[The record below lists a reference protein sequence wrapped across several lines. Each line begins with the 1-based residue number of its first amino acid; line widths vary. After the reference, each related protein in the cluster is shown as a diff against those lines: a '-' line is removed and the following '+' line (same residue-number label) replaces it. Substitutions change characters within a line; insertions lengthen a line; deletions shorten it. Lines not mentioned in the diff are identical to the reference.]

1 MQLLS
6 ALLVLGL
13 AATATCYTC
22 KSTGNTNVTANGEQT
37 RNGQFPHH
45 VLVVS
50 TFSEGKRYC
59 SGALVSRK
67 HVLTVAQCVEGSSK
81 VEVTLGAQCLLADA
95 SDNKF
100 RYTFTAL
107 EHFVK
112 DGYNSETFEND
123 VAVVRFADENVRLP
137 PWIKPVALPTVD
149 EQYVHDEVYTS
160 GYGLLN
166 YKTTNAADYLEFT
179 TLRVLSYDQCQ
190 KEFEFVTPETGR
202 FCAQRDEEEPN
213 CVSDV
218 GSPLVFKQE
227 GYKQYTLLGLTS
239 FGQKFACEFGN
250 AGALQ
255 EVRAHVEWV
264 QSFLE

>member
-1 MQLLS
+1 MQYFT
-6 ALLVLGL
+6 ALMVLGL
-13 AATATCYTC
+13 AVSVTCYTC

-45 VLVVS
+45 AMVVS

-81 VEVTLGAQCLLADA
+81 VEVTLGAQCLLPD
-95 SDNKF
+95 SGDNKF

-107 EHFVK
+107 EYFVK
-112 DGYNSETFEND
+112 DGYDTLTFEND
-123 VAVVRFADENVRLP
+123 VAVVKFSDTDVRLP
-137 PWIKPVALPTVD
+137 PWVKPVALPEVD

-166 YKTTNAADYLEFT
+166 YQTTNAADYLEFT
-179 TLRVLSYDQCQ
+179 TLKVQSYEQCQ
-190 KEFEFVTPETGR
+190 QEFDFVTPETGR
-202 FCAQRDEEEPN
+202 FCAQRDGEEPN

-218 GSPLVFKQE
+218 GSPLVLKKE

-239 FGQKFACEFGN
+239 FGQKFACEFGH

-264 QSFLE
+264 RSLLV